1 LIVATT
7 FPCPPADRL
16 RELLGVPHSSFEQ
29 SELIDHL
36 STCTSCQQ
44 TLEQLAGAN
53 PDLLSAVHAS
63 KHQGFENEAPLRQ
76 ILSNIENNSTLNG
89 PREFRDRSTWIQS
102 FLKPPQ
108 IQGALGRL
116 DNFEVTQ
123 LIGQGGMGLVFK
135 ALDLLLNRYV
145 ALKILAPDLASDPVS
160 RERFAREAKAAAAVH
175 HKHIVTIHSVHE
187 GNGLPYIVMEYV
199 NGGSL
204 QEFLDTQKP
213 PHWATIVRLGA
224 EMASG
229 LAAAH
234 AHGLIHRD
242 IKPSNILLQA
252 EPAADG
258 LGSSKITDF
267 GIARFVD
274 ESRLTVSGIIPG
286 TPMYM
291 SPEQALC
298 EPVDERSDLF
308 SLGSVLYNLCTG
320 REPFAP
326 GNPIAVLRQVCEA
339 SPQPIREINPAIPV
353 WLEQVTERLQ
363 AKRPSDRFASAAEV
377 ADLLTYNLHHPN
389 DPRSFPPVRRSK
401 QRWTRRQFLVGSTV
415 AAVLLIGVVIV
426 AKSLNGRTANEGAK
440 HDDPGP
446 NGVVLQAALEGHEGP
461 VRSVAF
467 APDGFTVATGSE
479 DATLR
484 FWNPATGICERKT
497 ENLKEPIFSIAFAH
511 SGKFLIGGG
520 SNGPVFVWD
529 FPSLKELPTLPHNSG
544 SSRRLAFAP
553 DDKTVAVGN
562 STQVVDLLDFA
573 SRTLRLTVSG
583 RLGII
588 QPIAYF
594 PHGGILAAGDANGVI
609 RFFDTTTGAEQSKIQ
624 ADPQG
629 LRALAFSAD
638 GHLLASAG
646 SGNKNVKI
654 WNVDTHEQ
662 IGVLPGYE
670 NDVLALAF
678 SPDGQL
684 LASGEREGLVKI
696 WNPSS
701 LQHLSTVQAH
711 VGIVYSIAFSPDSQ
725 TLASGGEDRFGRL
738 WDVSAWQATK
748 P

>member
-1 LIVATT
+1 V
-7 FPCPPADRL
+7 DRL
-16 RELLGVPHSSFEQ
+16 RELLGAQHSSFEQ
-29 SELIDHL
+29 SELIEHVG
-36 STCTSCQQ
+36 TCTTCQQ

-53 PDLLSAVHAS
+53 PDLLDAVHAS

-76 ILSNIENNSTLNG
+76 ILSNIENNSTLTG
-89 PREFRDRSTWIQS
+89 RSELRDRSTWIQS
-102 FLKPPQ
+102 FLKPAQ
-108 IQGALGRL
+108 LKGAIGRL

-135 ALDLLLNRYV
+135 ALDMSLNRYV

-175 HKHIVTIHSVHE
+175 HKHVVTIHSVHE
-187 GNGLPYIVMEYV
+187 GNGLPYIVMEFV

-204 QEFLDTQKP
+204 QEYLDTQRP
-213 PHWATIVRLGA
+213 PPWQTIARLGA

-242 IKPSNILLQA
+242 IKPSNILLQG

-274 ESRLTVSGIIPG
+274 ESRLTVSGIVPG

-291 SPEQALC
+291 SPEQAHC

-308 SLGSVLYNLCTG
+308 SLGSVLYALCTG
-320 REPFAP
+320 HEPFAP
-326 GNPIAVLRQVCEA
+326 GNPMAVLRQVCEA
-339 SPQPIREINPAIPV
+339 TPQPIREINPAIPV
-353 WLEQVTERLQ
+353 WLEQVIERLH

-377 ADLLTYNLHHPN
+377 ADLLTYNLQHPN
-389 DPRSFPPVRRSK
+389 NPRSFPPLRKDK

-415 AAVLLIGVVIV
+415 AAVLLIGVVILALSASGRN
-426 AKSLNGRTANEGAK
+426 AKEGTT

-446 NGVVLQAALEGHEGP
+446 NGVVPLATLEGHEGP

-467 APDGFTVATGSE
+467 APNGSMLATGSE
-479 DATLR
+479 DATIR
-484 FWNPATGICERKT
+484 FWNPVTGVFDRKT

-520 SNGPVFVWD
+520 SNGPIFVWD
-529 FPSLKELPTLPHNSG
+529 FPSLKELPPLPHNSG
-544 SSRRLAFAP
+544 SSRRLAFSP

-573 SRTLRLTVSG
+573 SRTLRLTLSG

-588 QPIAYF
+588 QSIAYS
-594 PHGGILAAGDANGVI
+594 PHGDILAAGDANGVI
-609 RFFDTTTGAEQSKIQ
+609 RFFDTTSGVEQSEIQ
-624 ADPQG
+624 ADSQG

-662 IGVLPGYE
+662 VGVLPGYD
-670 NDVLALAF
+670 NDVLALAI
-678 SPDGQL
+678 SSDGRF
-684 LASGEREGLVKI
+684 LASGGREGQIKI
-696 WNPSS
+696 WDPNS

-711 VGIVYSIAFSPDSQ
+711 QGIVQSLAFNPNSQ
-725 TLASGGEDRFGRL
+725 TLASGGEDKFGRL
-738 WDVSAWQATK
+738 WDVSALQA
-748 P
+748 PNP